1 MNPTGPQLEDG
12 YFNIANELFDAILRA
27 GFSKRELLIVLA
39 VIRKTYGYR
48 DRQTGQAK
56 KSDDITMD
64 QLANMT
70 GLARTHTTSTVSVLV
85 KKRVVLKRYGRHGQ
99 TLGINKHYYQ
109 WRGVPKRLNRT
120 ETVQGCTETVSE
132 VYQNGTDS
140 VPKRYIQKTTPKD
153 NPKRQSPLPP
163 AGGLREILGEYPQRP
178 EPINEINASKALME
192 ALRATPYEEILA
204 AVKRYAAFCDREGRI
219 GTRWVMSPIRFLGER
234 ENIENEW
241 AGEDAESDLDDE
253 TRERLAAHA

>member
-1 MNPTGPQLEDG
+1 MNGPQLEDG
-12 YFNIANELFDAILRA
+12 YFSIANELFDAILRA

-48 DRQTGQAK
+48 DRKTGQAK

-109 WRGVPKRLNRT
+109 WGGVPKRLNRT

-132 VYQNGTDS
+132 VYRNGTDS

-153 NPKRQSPLPP
+153 NTQKTPPLPP
-163 AGGLREILGEYPQRP
+163 GGGWREIQDEYPNRL
-178 EPINEINASKALME
+178 EPINSIAASIAYGE
-192 ALRATPYEEILA
+192 ALRTHTHEQILA
-204 AVKRYAAFCDREGRI
+204 AVKRYAAFCDRDGRI
-219 GTRWVMSPIRFLGER
+219 GTKFVMTPQRFFTGP
-234 ENIENEW
+234 ENIESEW
-241 AGEDAESDLDDE
+241 KGEEGESALDDE
-253 TRERLAAHA
+253 TRRRLAAHA